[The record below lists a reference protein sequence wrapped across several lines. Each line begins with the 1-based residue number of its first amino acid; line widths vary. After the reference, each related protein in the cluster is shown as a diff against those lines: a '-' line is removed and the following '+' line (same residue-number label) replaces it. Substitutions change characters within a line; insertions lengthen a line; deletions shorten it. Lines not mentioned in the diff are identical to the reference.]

1 LWSAQRPPGQWY
13 CSPELVGEVRNRRN
27 KSAAAFFSEQ
37 SCAGVPDEG
46 FGVAAAV
53 EFKLSDEQRKRVVV
67 QERD

>member
-1 LWSAQRPPGQWY
+1 LSAK
-13 CSPELVGEVRNRRN
+13 SETVGN

-46 FGVAAAV
+46 FGVAADV